1 MRASTSTPG
10 PTPPPLWEERLSCR
24 YFATFAPRLAHP
36 PHVES
41 PAALAPFADVAVPR
55 NQGRGPLA
63 ATWYETAGA
72 RGAVLLL
79 HPWVSWGRAY
89 FHRRGRIEALR
100 AAGYHALALDL
111 AGFGESGPPAGFH
124 DHDVEAGLAF
134 LRARVPGLPLHLW
147 GISSGGYWA
156 HPVLSRDGGV
166 AGAMFEDVAV
176 HLLAWSWRMDLA
188 GPLGYRLFPRLF
200 PRSHRFLDLRRHAP
214 LLRVRAAAYVSGER
228 DRGVLPDETRELA
241 ALASA
246 RCLVVPGAGHLTSIK
261 VAPGD
266 VIDLALQTF
275 ALAAEGRPAGP
286 GV

>member
-1 MRASTSTPG
+1 MPR
-10 PTPPPLWEERLSCR
+10 PTPPPLWEERLSR
-24 YFATFAPRLAHP
+24 RFFATFAPRLPHP
-36 PHVES
+36 PHAA
-41 PAALAPFADVAVPR
+41 PLAALAPFADVAVPR
-55 NQGRGPLA
+55 RRGRGPLA

-79 HPWVSWGRAY
+79 HPWVAWGRAY

-124 DHDVEAGLAF
+124 HHDVEAGLAF
-134 LRARVPGLPLHLW
+134 LRARAPGLPLHVW

-156 HPVLSRDGGV
+156 HPVLSGEDGV

-176 HLLAWSWRMDLA
+176 HLLTWSWRMEP
-188 GPLGYRLFPRLF
+188 GRFGYRLFRRLF

-214 LLRVRAAAYVSGER
+214 HLRVRAAAYVSGER
-228 DRGVLPDETRELA
+228 DRGVLAGETRELA

-261 VAPGD
+261 VAPEG
-266 VIDLALQTF
+266 VIGLALQTF
-275 ALAAEGRPAGP
+275 AQAEAGRPAA